1 VPDAE
6 RVAAACVL
14 VRVDATVVPLGSA
27 GVAVV
32 PADVDAAEGDVQRLS
47 RALGQ
52 AELVLL
58 QRREDRVEGSR
69 WQAGTREDLRAPG
82 AALAG
87 LPGEAERLVLGTPA
101 SEIDGHISTRGMSRV
116 AAARTAMAGTPAEAA
131 WVAKADRWSRA
142 LRVALLVLLVVVAA
156 WQLLL
161 AGRGEGSWVV
171 LGVSLALLGLIGAQR
186 LRRRGSP

>member
-1 VPDAE
+1 M
-6 RVAAACVL
+6 AAACAL
-14 VRVDATVVPLGSA
+14 VRVDATVVPLGSSGA
-27 GVAVV
+27 AVV
-32 PADVDAAEGDVQRLS
+32 PADVDAAEADAERLS

-87 LPGEAERLVLGTPA
+87 LPSEAERLVLGTPA

-131 WVAKADRWSRA
+131 WLAKADRWSRV
-142 LRVALLVLLVVVAA
+142 LRVGLLVLLVVVAA

-171 LGVSLALLGLIGAQR
+171 LGISLALLGLIGAQR
-186 LRRRGSP
+186 LRRRGTS